1 MAGEVNLE
9 VSPGVDGEVN
19 LEVFPGV
26 EGEWALVYHRL

>member
-1 MAGEVNLE
+1 MAGEGNLE

-26 EGEWALVYHRL
+26 EGEWALVYH

>member
-26 EGEWALVYHRL
+26 EGEWALVYH